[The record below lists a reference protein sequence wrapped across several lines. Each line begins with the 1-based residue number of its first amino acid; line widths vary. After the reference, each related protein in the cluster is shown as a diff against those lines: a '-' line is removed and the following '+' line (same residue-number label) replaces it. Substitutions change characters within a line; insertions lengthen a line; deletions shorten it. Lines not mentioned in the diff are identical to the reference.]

1 MALMLSLSSFPSLL
15 LHPHSKRHRFVYF
28 NFNFKPKPAAAATS
42 VYSPRI
48 DNLID
53 SVNIADDITQRGRK
67 RNDASTDRQLTDLE
81 HGDAIPAANVGF
93 CRVISLAKPDAG
105 RLISATF
112 ALLIASTTSLLITKF
127 GGKIIDIVSGD
138 IKTPEQKAEA
148 YDAVKNTIVE
158 IFLFI
163 IVGERVVAQLRKSLF
178 SHLVHQE
185 IAFFDITRT
194 GELLSRLSE
203 DTQIIKS
210 AATTSLSE
218 ALRSLA
224 TAFFGLSFMFATSW
238 KLTLFVLAVVP
249 ALSVGVHKFGLF
261 LTELSSKTQAAAA
274 EASSIAEESFGA
286 IRTMRSFAQEGYEIT
301 CYSEKVDETFKLRL
315 QQARSTIFY
324 LLYMDLYTIV
334 VKAVG
339 ASRRVFQL
347 LDCVSPMP
355 MSGNKCPLGDQDGEL
370 ELDVWFAYPSRP
382 NHMILK
388 GVTLKLQPGSKV
400 ALVGPSGGGKTTIAN
415 LIERFYDPIKGKILL
430 NGVPLV
436 EISHEHLHRKISIV
450 SQEPVLFNCS
460 IEENIACGF
469 DGKVN
474 SIDLENVAKMANA
487 HEFIS
492 KFLDKYQTFVGERGV
507 RLSGGQKQRVAIARA
522 LLMNPR
528 ILLLDEV
535 TSALDSESEYL
546 VQDAMD
552 SLMKGRTVLVIAHR
566 LSTVKS
572 ANIVAVVSDGQ
583 IVKSGTHDELIAN
596 DGVYT
601 ALVRRQL
608 QGTKTEIYFWNIIMY
623 KQGWKTIKLNR
634 VINMV
639 AFYF

>member
-1 MALMLSLSSFPSLL
+1 MVLRHLVVDLHIALFLL
-15 LHPHSKRHRFVYF
+15 QP
-28 NFNFKPKPAAAATS
+28 
-42 VYSPRI
+42 
-48 DNLID
+48 
-53 SVNIADDITQRGRK
+53 
-67 RNDASTDRQLTDLE
+67 
-81 HGDAIPAANVGF
+81 
-93 CRVISLAKPDAG
+93 
-105 RLISATF
+105 
-112 ALLIASTTSLLITKF
+112 KF

-158 IFLFI
+158 IFLII
-163 IVGERVVAQLRKSLF
+163 IVGAISAALQTWFFSSASERVVAQLRKNLF

-210 AATTSLSE
+210 AATTSLFE

-224 TAFFGLSFMFATSW
+224 TAFIGLSFMFATSW

-249 ALSVGVHKFGLF
+249 ALSVAVRKFG
-261 LTELSSKTQAAAA
+261 LTELSSKTQAAAP

-286 IRTMRSFAQEGYEIT
+286 IRIVRSFAQEGYEIT

-315 QQARSTIFY
+315 QQAKVSGLFIGGLNAASSLSVIIGVIFGANMTIAGSLTTGALTSFI
-324 LLYMDLYTIV
+324 LYSFTVGSAVYGLSGRYTVV

-339 ASRRVFQL
+339 AS
-347 LDCVSPMP
+347 
-355 MSGNKCPLGDQDGEL
+355 NGDQDSEL
-370 ELDVWFAYPSRP
+370 ELDDVWFAYPSRP

-400 ALVGPSGGGKTTIAN
+400 ALVGPSGGGK
-415 LIERFYDPIKGKILL
+415 
-430 NGVPLV
+430 
-436 EISHEHLHRKISIV
+436 ISIV

-460 IEENIACGF
+460 IEENIAYGF

-492 KFLDKYQTFVGERGV
+492 KFPDKYQTVVGECGV
-507 RLSGGQKQRVAIARA
+507 RLSGGCYGFF
-522 LLMNPR
+522 
-528 ILLLDEV
+528 DEGK
-535 TSALDSESEYL
+535 DCF
-546 VQDAMD
+546 
-552 SLMKGRTVLVIAHR
+552 VIAHR

-583 IVKSGTHDELIAN
+583 IVESGTHDELIAN

-608 QGTKTEIYFWNIIMY
+608 QGTKTEI
-623 KQGWKTIKLNR
+623 
-634 VINMV
+634 
-639 AFYF
+639 